1 MAPSSEVVVGRKI
14 GFFAVKTVKWLKQ
27 ISYSGSRLRTAD
39 CWTLSGNTTYVK
51 MSLAIVKFV
60 LVVNKVGKV
69 MKAYI
74 MIMFLKVKAV
84 WVKIFR
90 SYVICWSF
98 LILLFFKKMHPLFVA
113 FNESTSFGQKMHQ
126 SMFSFRVGGA
136 GRTCTLGDLT
146 FYPFFKSNSLPRGQM
161 LVSNTP
167 PWGWMYDFYS

>member
-1 MAPSSEVVVGRKI
+1 MAPSSLVVVGRKI
-14 GFFAVKTVKWLKQ
+14 GFFAVKIVKWLKQ

-90 SYVICWSF
+90 SYVVCGVF
-98 LILLFFKKMHPLFVA
+98 LFSCSSKKCIPFLSLLTRAHLSAK
-113 FNESTSFGQKMHQ
+113 KMHQ
-126 SMFSFRVGGA
+126 SMFSFRVGGQ
-136 GRTCTLGDLT
+136 G
-146 FYPFFKSNSLPRGQM
+146 
-161 LVSNTP
+161 VHV
-167 PWGWMYDFYS
+167 PWGIWHFTLFSSQIPYPGAKC